1 MWRSL
6 VARVVRDDEVAG
18 SNPVIPTNPKPPESN
33 LQGVCCIYL
42 LLGSPTEPSRKS
54 KYPVYAAT
62 RAAGL
67 RRPQY
72 RRGKQVPPA
81 RR

>member
-33 LQGVCCIYL
+33 LQGVL
-42 LLGSPTEPSRKS
+42 LYVPSARVTHWAES
-54 KYPVYAAT
+54 KV
-62 RAAGL
+62 
-67 RRPQY
+67 
-72 RRGKQVPPA
+72 
-81 RR
+81 